1 MNTQALAT
9 FGVYRRASAD
19 ELAVLELAN
28 EFRQRL
34 CALQHAKYC
43 AEVDYRNAHYPNLY
57 AALVRSEQLY
67 FRIAELERRIK
78 AHHSEVRDRNA
89 VPEELRAELET
100 ARRQRQAA
108 RAIVTAERREYSDF
122 LKRFRAAWK
131 TAADWKNVK
140 SLAKRR
146 AAYAALTLPDEVR
159 EYAELFIKHDLLIR
173 ELGIEYQSRGLHSAI
188 RAEIVE
194 ATKPK
199 FGKTGPGTRYEYHRS
214 PRCQP
219 WQKITLQFAGGL
231 TVSDAIA
238 GKNPSLRLRQV
249 GEKVLASR
257 THTFYRV
264 TQQIGTTAEPR
275 TIEYDFK
282 AHRPLP
288 PDAIIQRWTL
298 AVRESGKREVIPIVK
313 HDFAK
318 PQGTGIV
325 AYKLSWTRRKAGVE
339 VCRFWGSQVNERVII
354 PQATIDQR
362 LAMATARARADLQAN
377 ALLAERGATPPPN
390 RRQGVAALS
399 DWVANHPED
408 NAAVNLL
415 FDCNRDLAFANQQ
428 SRRAQRRIEKI
439 YETIASRVCRLH
451 GTIVHD
457 PIPLDKI
464 KLYDGRDLLR
474 EDRLPLKSRTYLHA
488 VAPGKLRAL
497 LKGYGLA
504 SGDVA
509 PPEPND
515 ARETDVFTSYVTSLG
530 QPDTRRRAGR
540 RRRSQRAAQVV
551 AR

>member
-43 AEVDYRNAHYPNLY
+43 AEVDYRNSHYPNLY
-57 AALVRSEQLY
+57 AALVQSEQLY

-89 VPEELRAELET
+89 VPDKLRAKLET
-100 ARRQRQAA
+100 ARQQRQAA

-140 SLAKRR
+140 SLAKRK
-146 AAYAALTLPDEVR
+146 AAYAALALPDEVR
-159 EYAELFIKHDLLIR
+159 EYAELSIKHDLLIR

-199 FGKTGPGTRYEYHRS
+199 FGKTGPGTRYEYHRP

-231 TVSDAIA
+231 TVADALA
-238 GKNPSLRLRQV
+238 GKRADFRLRQV

-282 AHRPLP
+282 AHRLLP

-298 AVRESGKREVIPIVK
+298 AVRDSGKREVIPIVK

-325 AYKLSWTRRKAGVE
+325 TYKLSWTRRKAGIE
-339 VCRFWGSQVNERVII
+339 VCRFWGSHVNERVII

-362 LAMATARARADLQAN
+362 LAMATARASADLQAN
-377 ALLAERGATPPPN
+377 SLLTERGATPQPN

-399 DWVANHPED
+399 DWVASHPQD
-408 NAAVNLL
+408 SGAANLL
-415 FDCNRDLAFANQQ
+415 YDREQDLAFANQQ
-428 SRRAQRRIEKI
+428 SRRAQRRIQKI
-439 YETIASRVCRLH
+439 YETIANRVCRLH

-457 PIPLDKI
+457 PIQLDKI

-474 EDRLPLKSRTYLHA
+474 ADHLPLKSRTYLHA

-504 SGDVA
+504 SGEVA
-509 PPEPND
+509 PPEPSD
-515 ARETDVFTSYVTSLG
+515 ARETDVFTTYVTSLG